1 LDSID
6 EMEEARAEAASAV
19 MRRHAQRFRVAAGR
33 PANWMELVRYC
44 CVGGSGYLIN
54 LGVFLVADR
63 SMAYTAAFT
72 VAFICAATSNF
83 LWNRLWTFRV
93 EHGRPHHQY
102 ARFLCVSGAALGL
115 DLVVLRALVEL
126 AGMAKPPAAAI
137 AILVALPVS
146 FLGNKIWT
154 FR

>member
-1 LDSID
+1 
-6 EMEEARAEAASAV
+6 MEDARAEPASAV
-19 MRRHAQRFRVAAGR
+19 VRRHAERVRVAATE
-33 PANWMELVRYC
+33 PANWMELVRYS
-44 CVGGSGYLIN
+44 CVGASGYLIN
-54 LGVFLVADR
+54 LGVFLLADP
-63 SMAYTAAFT
+63 SMPYTLAFT

-83 LWNRLWTFRV
+83 LWNRLWTFRI

-102 ARFLCVSGAALGL
+102 ARFLGVSVVALGL
-115 DLVVLRALVEL
+115 DLIVLRALVEL

-146 FLGNKIWT
+146 FLGNKLWT

>member
-1 LDSID
+1 MDD
-6 EMEEARAEAASAV
+6 ARAEAASAV
-19 MRRHAQRFRVAAGR
+19 MRRHAQRVRLAAGR
-33 PANWMELVRYC
+33 PANWMELMRYC

-54 LGVFLVADR
+54 LGVFVLADP
-63 SMAYTAAFT
+63 SMPYTLAFT

-93 EHGRPHHQY
+93 DHGRPHHQY
-102 ARFLCVSGAALGL
+102 ARFLGVSVAALVL

-126 AGMAKPPAAAI
+126 GGVPKPPAAAI
-137 AILVALPVS
+137 AILMALPVS
-146 FLGNKIWT
+146 FLGNKLWT

>member
-1 LDSID
+1 
-6 EMEEARAEAASAV
+6 MEDARAEAASAV
-19 MRRHAQRFRVAAGR
+19 MRRHAERFKVAAAR
-33 PANWMELVRYC
+33 PDNWLELVRYC

-54 LGVFLVADR
+54 LGVFLLADP
-63 SMAYTAAFT
+63 SMPYTLAFT
-72 VAFICAATSNF
+72 VAFVCAATSNF

-93 EHGRPHHQY
+93 DHGRPHHQY
-102 ARFLCVSGAALGL
+102 ARFLCVSTAALML

-126 AGMAKPPAAAI
+126 AGTPKPPAAAI

-146 FLGNKIWT
+146 FLGNKLWT